1 MYYTCNTKE
10 EGAMGISIRV
20 TEEEQKLFRAYADL
34 HGVTVSQL
42 LKETL
47 LERIEDELD
56 IIAADKAYAEY
67 KKNPKTYTLDEILQ
81 ELEI

>member
-1 MYYTCNTKE
+1 
-10 EGAMGISIRV
+10 MGISIRV